1 MNRTLGARLLN
12 VAPGDVE
19 IELPF
24 GDDLTQH
31 HGFLA
36 GAVVMAIVG
45 PRERA

>member
-1 MNRTLGARLLN
+1 MNRTLGVRLLN

-24 GDDLTQH
+24 RDDLTQH

-36 GAVVMAIVG
+36 GAVVTAIVG